1 MEGFLNIASEFFLNL
16 FSFDKAH
23 PLLFT
28 QFYFWAFFAIV
39 FAMFCLVRNKCLLRN
54 AFLFFVS
61 LFFYYKTSGLFTLI
75 LIFITL
81 YDFFAGKWMHT
92 RKKDGSRNFVLAL
105 SVIVNLSILCY
116 FKYAYFLTDVVNNL
130 LGTEFR
136 VFDVFSWAGNQITH
150 SNRFSVDDILLPVG
164 ISFYTFQAISYIMD
178 VYRKRIE
185 PVRNIFDFGFYV
197 SFFPQLVA
205 GPIVRAKSFL
215 PQLKKDIVLN
225 RVEIE
230 KGFFLIM
237 MGLFKKSILAD
248 YLSQYNDLVFANPGA
263 YSGVETLMAIYGYAI
278 QIYCDFSG
286 YTDMAI
292 GMGKMMGFDLGIN
305 FNKPYQSTSLTDF
318 WRRWHIS
325 LSSWLRDYLDIPLG
339 GNRKGKFRTYLN
351 LFITMLLGGL
361 WHGANWKFIFWGGMH
376 GLGLIVDKLW
386 QKLTKGKLHDYRV
399 ARIAGWFITLHFVIF
414 LWIFFRADSFA
425 TAWEMI
431 AQVFSAFDLAYLPVF
446 VKTRKL
452 FVLLMVLAVA
462 IHAIPSSR
470 FDKVERA
477 YIRTPFLVKAVA
489 FIILVQCIL
498 QIKSSDVQPFIYF
511 QF

>member
-1 MEGFLNIASEFFLNL
+1 MNFKELLHDIFVYRPEA
-16 FSFDKAH
+16 
-23 PLLFT
+23 PLLFNS
-28 QFYFWAFFAIV
+28 FEF
-39 FAMFCLVRNKCLLRN
+39 LVLGILVLGAYAAVYRQKRPRTL
-54 AFLFFVS
+54 FLFAFS
-61 LFFYYKTSGLFTLI
+61 LFFYYKTSGI
-75 LIFITL
+75 
-81 YDFFAGKWMHT
+81 
-92 RKKDGSRNFVLAL
+92 FVLLLLGTLVAVYL
-105 SVIVNLSILCY
+105 MTRRMSRIEGRERKWWLAGIVTVVLGVLGY
-116 FKYAYFLTDVVNNL
+116 FKYANFLGENFFWL
-130 LGTEFR
+130 IGKEFHH
-136 VFDVFSWAGNQITH
+136 W
-150 SNRFSVDDILLPVG
+150 DILLPVG
-164 ISFYTFQAISYIMD
+164 ISFYSFQLLSYAID
-178 VYRKRIE
+178 VYRGELEEEK
-185 PVRNIFDFGFYV
+185 DFLDYAFYIT
-197 SFFPQLVA
+197 FFPQLVA

-215 PQLKKDIVLN
+215 PQLKKEIVLN
-225 RVEIE
+225 RFEVE

-263 YSGVETLMAIYGYAI
+263 YSGFETLMAIYGYAI

-325 LSSWLRDYLDIPLG
+325 LSSWLRDYLYIPLG

-376 GLGLIVDKLW
+376 GVGLAVDKIW
-386 QKLTKGKLHDYRV
+386 QKATKGRLRDYRL
-399 ARIAGWFITLHFVIF
+399 ARIAGWFITLHFVVF
-414 LWIFFRADSFA
+414 LWIFFRADSFT

-431 AQVFSAFDLAYLPVF
+431 AQVFSSFDWAYLPVF
-446 VKTRKL
+446 CQTRKL

-462 IHAIPSSR
+462 IHAIPSAK
-470 FDKVERA
+470 FDRVEKA
-477 YIRTPFLVKAVA
+477 YIRTPFWVKAVV
-489 FIILVQCIL
+489 FILLIQCIL

>member
-1 MEGFLNIASEFFLNL
+1 MNFKELLYDIFVYRPEA
-16 FSFDKAH
+16 
-23 PLLFT
+23 PLLFNSFEFLVLGILVLAIYAAVYRHKRPRT
-28 QFYFWAFFAIV
+28 LFLLAF
-39 FAMFCLVRNKCLLRN
+39 
-54 AFLFFVS
+54 S
-61 LFFYYKTSGLFTLI
+61 LFFYYKTSGI
-75 LIFITL
+75 
-81 YDFFAGKWMHT
+81 
-92 RKKDGSRNFVLAL
+92 FVLLLIGTLVAVYL
-105 SVIVNLSILCY
+105 MTRRMSRCKGGGRKWWLAGVVAVVLGVLGY
-116 FKYAYFLTDVVNNL
+116 FKYANFLGENFFL
-130 LGTEFR
+130 IIGKEFHH
-136 VFDVFSWAGNQITH
+136 W
-150 SNRFSVDDILLPVG
+150 DILLPVG
-164 ISFYTFQAISYIMD
+164 ISFYSFQLLSYAID
-178 VYRKRIE
+178 VYRRELEEEK
-185 PVRNIFDFGFYV
+185 DFLDYAFYIT
-197 SFFPQLVA
+197 FFPQLVA

-225 RVEIE
+225 RNEIE

-325 LSSWLRDYLDIPLG
+325 LSSWLRDYLYIPLG

-376 GLGLIVDKLW
+376 GVGLIVDKLW
-386 QKLTKGKLHDYRV
+386 QKITKGKFKEYRI
-399 ARIAGWFITLHFVIF
+399 ARIVGWFITLHFVIF

-425 TAWEMI
+425 TAWEI
-431 AQVFSAFDLAYLPVF
+431 IGQVFNSFDLAYLPVF
-446 VKTRKL
+446 FETRKL
-452 FVLLMVLAVA
+452 FVLLLLLAVA
-462 IHAIPSSR
+462 IHAIPSSK
-470 FDKVERA
+470 FGKVERA
-477 YIRTPFLVKAVA
+477 YIRTPFLVKVVA
-489 FIILVQCIL
+489 FIILIQCIL

>member
-1 MEGFLNIASEFFLNL
+1 MNFKELLYDIFVYRPEA
-16 FSFDKAH
+16 
-23 PLLFT
+23 PLLFNSFEFLVLGILVLAIYAAVYRHKRPCT
-28 QFYFWAFFAIV
+28 LFLLAF
-39 FAMFCLVRNKCLLRN
+39 
-54 AFLFFVS
+54 S
-61 LFFYYKTSGLFTLI
+61 LFFYYKTSGV
-75 LIFITL
+75 
-81 YDFFAGKWMHT
+81 
-92 RKKDGSRNFVLAL
+92 FVLLLIGTLVAVYL
-105 SVIVNLSILCY
+105 MTRRMSRCEGGGRKWWLAGIVTVVLGVLGY
-116 FKYAYFLTDVVNNL
+116 FKYANFLGENFFL
-130 LGTEFR
+130 IIGKEFHH
-136 VFDVFSWAGNQITH
+136 W
-150 SNRFSVDDILLPVG
+150 DILLPVG
-164 ISFYTFQAISYIMD
+164 ISFYSFQLLSYAID
-178 VYRKRIE
+178 VYRRELEEEK
-185 PVRNIFDFGFYV
+185 DFLDYAFYIT
-197 SFFPQLVA
+197 FFPQLVA

-225 RVEIE
+225 RNEIE

-325 LSSWLRDYLDIPLG
+325 LSSWLRDYLYIPLG

-351 LFITMLLGGL
+351 LLITMLLGGL

-376 GLGLIVDKLW
+376 GVGLIVDKLW
-386 QKLTKGKLHDYRV
+386 QKITKGKLKEYRI
-399 ARIAGWFITLHFVIF
+399 ARIIGWFITLHFVIF

-425 TAWEMI
+425 TAWEI
-431 AQVFSAFDLAYLPVF
+431 IGQVFNSFDLAYLPVF
-446 VKTRKL
+446 FETRKL
-452 FVLLMVLAVA
+452 FVLLLVLAIG

-477 YIRTPFLVKAVA
+477 YIHTPFLVKVLA
-489 FIILVQCIL
+489 FIILIQCIL

>member
-1 MEGFLNIASEFFLNL
+1 MNFKELLYDIFVYRPEA
-16 FSFDKAH
+16 
-23 PLLFT
+23 PLLFNSFEFLVLGILVLAIYAAVYRHKRPRT
-28 QFYFWAFFAIV
+28 LFLLAF
-39 FAMFCLVRNKCLLRN
+39 
-54 AFLFFVS
+54 S
-61 LFFYYKTSGLFTLI
+61 LFFYYKTSGI
-75 LIFITL
+75 
-81 YDFFAGKWMHT
+81 
-92 RKKDGSRNFVLAL
+92 FVLLLIGTLVAVYL
-105 SVIVNLSILCY
+105 MTRRMSRCEGGARKWWLAGVVAVVLGVLGY
-116 FKYAYFLTDVVNNL
+116 FKYANFLGENFFL
-130 LGTEFR
+130 IIGKEFHH
-136 VFDVFSWAGNQITH
+136 W
-150 SNRFSVDDILLPVG
+150 DILLPVG
-164 ISFYTFQAISYIMD
+164 ISFYSFQLLSYAID
-178 VYRKRIE
+178 VYRRELEEEK
-185 PVRNIFDFGFYV
+185 DFLDYAFYIT
-197 SFFPQLVA
+197 FFPQLVA

-225 RVEIE
+225 RNEIE

-325 LSSWLRDYLDIPLG
+325 LSSWLRDYLYIPLG

-376 GLGLIVDKLW
+376 GVGLIVDKLW
-386 QKLTKGKLHDYRV
+386 QKITKGKLKEYRV
-399 ARIAGWFITLHFVIF
+399 ARIVGWFITLHFVIF
-414 LWIFFRADSFA
+414 LWIFFRADSFQ
-425 TAWEMI
+425 TAWEI
-431 AQVFSAFDLAYLPVF
+431 IGQVFNSFDLAYLPVF
-446 VKTRKL
+446 FETRKL
-452 FVLLMVLAVA
+452 FVLLLVLAIG

-477 YIRTPFLVKAVA
+477 YIHTPFLVKVLA
-489 FIILVQCIL
+489 FIILIQCIL

>member
-1 MEGFLNIASEFFLNL
+1 MNIKELLYDIFVYRPEA
-16 FSFDKAH
+16 
-23 PLLFT
+23 PLLFNSFEFLVLGILVLGIYAT
-28 QFYFWAFFAIV
+28 IYRHKRPRTLFLLAF
-39 FAMFCLVRNKCLLRN
+39 
-54 AFLFFVS
+54 S
-61 LFFYYKTSGLFTLI
+61 LFFYYKTSGI
-75 LIFITL
+75 
-81 YDFFAGKWMHT
+81 
-92 RKKDGSRNFVLAL
+92 FVLLLLGTLVAVYLMTRRMSL
-105 SVIVNLSILCY
+105 SEGRVRKWWLVGVITVVLGVLAY
-116 FKYAYFLTDVVNNL
+116 FKYANFLGENFCWII
-130 LGTEFR
+130 GREF
-136 VFDVFSWAGNQITH
+136 H
-150 SNRFSVDDILLPVG
+150 RFDILLPVG
-164 ISFYTFQAISYIMD
+164 ISFYSFQLLSYAID
-178 VYRKRIE
+178 VYRRE
-185 PVRNIFDFGFYV
+185 LEEERDFLDYAFYIT
-197 SFFPQLVA
+197 FFPQLVA

-215 PQLKKDIVLN
+215 PQLKQEIVLN
-225 RVEIE
+225 RNEIE

-325 LSSWLRDYLDIPLG
+325 LSSWLRDYLYIPLG
-339 GNRKGKFRTYLN
+339 GNRKGKVRTYIN
-351 LFITMLLGGL
+351 LLLTMLIGGL
-361 WHGANWKFIFWGGMH
+361 WHGANWKFVFWGGMH
-376 GLGLIVDKLW
+376 GVGLIVDKLW
-386 QKLTKGKLHDYRV
+386 QKLTKGKLKGYRL

-425 TAWEMI
+425 VAWEMI
-431 AQVFSAFDLAYLPVF
+431 GQVFSSFDLAYFPVF
-446 VKTRKL
+446 VETRKL
-452 FVLLMVLAVA
+452 FVLLLVLAVA
-462 IHAIPSSR
+462 IHAIPSEK
-470 FDKVERA
+470 FGEVERA
-477 YIRTPFLVKAVA
+477 YIRTPFLVKAIA

>member
-1 MEGFLNIASEFFLNL
+1 MNFKELLYNIFVYRPEA
-16 FSFDKAH
+16 
-23 PLLFT
+23 PLLFNS
-28 QFYFWAFFAIV
+28 FEF
-39 FAMFCLVRNKCLLRN
+39 LVLGILVLGIYAAVYRHKRPRTI
-54 AFLFFVS
+54 FLFAFS
-61 LFFYYKTSGLFTLI
+61 LFFYYKTSGI
-75 LIFITL
+75 
-81 YDFFAGKWMHT
+81 
-92 RKKDGSRNFVLAL
+92 FVLLLL
-105 SVIVNLSILCY
+105 STLVAVYLMTHFMCRCEGKGRKWWLTGIVTVVLGVLGY
-116 FKYAYFLTDVVNNL
+116 FKYANFLGENFFL
-130 LGTEFR
+130 LIGKEFHH
-136 VFDVFSWAGNQITH
+136 W
-150 SNRFSVDDILLPVG
+150 DILLPVG
-164 ISFYTFQAISYIMD
+164 ISFYSFQLLSYAID
-178 VYRKRIE
+178 VYRRELEEEK
-185 PVRNIFDFGFYV
+185 DFLDYAFYIT
-197 SFFPQLVA
+197 FFPQLVA

-325 LSSWLRDYLDIPLG
+325 LSSWLRDYLYIPLG

-376 GLGLIVDKLW
+376 GVGLAVDKIW
-386 QKLTKGKLHDYRV
+386 QKVTKGRLKEYRV

-425 TAWEMI
+425 TAWQI
-431 AQVFSAFDLAYLPVF
+431 IGQVFTSFDLAYLPVF
-446 VKTRKL
+446 CETRKL
-452 FVLLMVLAVA
+452 FVLLLVLAIG

-470 FDKVERA
+470 FDKVESA
-477 YIRTPFLVKAVA
+477 YIRTPFWVKVVA
-489 FIILVQCIL
+489 FIVLVQCIL